1 VARGEI
7 LGRLVGGEA
16 RRRADGLLEAVSATT
31 AAQLRDRTRSAA

>member
-1 VARGEI
+1 LCLAV
-7 LGRLVGGEA
+7 VKP